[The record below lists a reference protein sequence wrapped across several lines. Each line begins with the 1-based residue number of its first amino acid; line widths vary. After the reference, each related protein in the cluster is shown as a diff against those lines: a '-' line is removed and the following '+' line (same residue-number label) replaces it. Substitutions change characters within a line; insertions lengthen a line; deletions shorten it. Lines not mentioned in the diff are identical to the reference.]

1 MKTDNLSFIDLICKN
16 LCDVNQDDL
25 EQFYAALYPDR
36 KTGIYIDGQIGGRSL
51 QAAKIGLNR
60 LAYMPLK
67 VSIYG
72 AGDSLSP
79 GRNTAEKMDNL
90 ALVCEKV
97 NYFGV
102 SGSGRSKEIIG
113 NIEKLKNFS
122 DDDHFMLNVITSYSD
137 SPMGKLLQ
145 QYGGNILTIRG
156 RKSKNTQNSEYIKE
170 GLLED
175 LFELACVEATSII
188 ARGIK
193 DGIEP
198 SKFYNYYLN
207 TLDEL
212 KYLKNNISEIKKT
225 SEYEEFL
232 ELLGNPVKR
241 FLSFGQSVSNEVV
254 KMNNNRMGHVRP
266 LTAGLIGLEPNIDL
280 GIGANKNEVMGESN
294 TKDPDRNTVFLAV
307 SKSGTG
313 IAGGNLKHASDAGAQ
328 TFLLTKEGEYKNRF
342 VLDIDNFYA
351 GSCFFLSSCLMDV
364 GDMLVE
370 KGVSIDEGVL
380 RALHVDDKIAKQ

>member
-1 MKTDNLSFIDLICKN
+1 METDNLSFIDLIRKS
-16 LCDVNQDDL
+16 LCDVNPDDL
-25 EQFYAALYPDR
+25 EQFYTALYPDR

-51 QAAKIGLNR
+51 QAAKVGLNR
-60 LAYMPLK
+60 LAYILDK
-67 VSIYG
+67 VNIYG

-79 GRNTAEKMDNL
+79 GRNTAEKMNNL
-90 ALVCEKV
+90 ALVCGKV
-97 NYFGV
+97 NYLGV

-113 NIEKLKNFS
+113 NIEKLKKFS
-122 DDDHFMLNVITSYSD
+122 DNDNFMFNVITSYSD

-145 QYGGNILTIRG
+145 QYGGNILTIKG
-156 RKSKNTQNSEYIKE
+156 RKSKDTQNSEYIKE

-193 DGIEP
+193 DEIAP
-198 SKFYNYYLN
+198 KNFYNYYID

-212 KYLKNNISEIKKT
+212 ECLKNNISDIKKT
-225 SEYEEFL
+225 PAYEEFL
-232 ELLGNPVKR
+232 ELLSNPARR

-266 LTAGLIGLEPNIDL
+266 LTAELIGLEPNIDL

-294 TKDPDRNTVFLAV
+294 TKDPDKNTVFLAV

-313 IAGGNLKHASDAGAQ
+313 IAEGNLKQASDTGAQ
-328 TFLLTKEGEYKNRF
+328 TFLLTKKGLHEKKF
-342 VLDIDNFYA
+342 VLDTDNFYA
-351 GSCFFLSSCLMDV
+351 GSCLFLSSCLMDV
-364 GDMLVE
+364 GNMLVE
-370 KGVSIDEGVL
+370 KGVSIDDSVL
-380 RALHVDDKIAKQ
+380 RALHVNDKIGKQ

>member
-1 MKTDNLSFIDLICKN
+1 METDNLSFIDQIYKN
-16 LCDVNQDDL
+16 LCDVDQEAL

-60 LAYMPLK
+60 LAYMLNK
-67 VSIYG
+67 VNVYG

-97 NYFGV
+97 NYLGV
-102 SGSGRSKEIIG
+102 SGSGRSKEIIN
-113 NIEKLKNFS
+113 NIEKLKKFS
-122 DDDHFMLNVITSYSD
+122 DDDNFMLNVITSYSD
-137 SPMGKLLQ
+137 SPMGKLVQ
-145 QYGGNILTIRG
+145 QYGGNILVIRG
-156 RKSKNTQNSEYIKE
+156 RKSKDTRNSEYIEE

-188 ARGIK
+188 ARGIQQE
-193 DGIEP
+193 IEP
-198 SKFYNYYLN
+198 SGFYNYYID

-212 KYLKNNISEIKKT
+212 ESLKNKISEIKKT
-225 SEYEEFL
+225 PVYEDFL
-232 ELLGNPVKR
+232 NLLSDPTKR
-241 FLSFGQSVSNEVV
+241 FLSSGQSVSNEVA

-294 TKDPDRNTVFLAV
+294 TKDPDKNTVFLAV
-307 SKSGTG
+307 SMSGTG
-313 IAGGNLKHASDAGAQ
+313 ITGENLKHASDAGAQ
-328 TFLLTKEGEYKNRF
+328 TFLLTKEGAYEKRF

-351 GSCFFLSSCLMDV
+351 GSCIFLSSCLMDV
-364 GDMLVE
+364 VRILVE
-370 KGVSIDEGVL
+370 KGIPIDDDVL
-380 RALHVDDKIAKQ
+380 KALHVNDKVGKQ